1 MNKNTF
7 DRIDGLVNQTKLR
20 ELHNISF
27 DLIQDVLKEEPFEI
41 EDVLEYIMT
50 IIEDDAKKYFNQEVD
65 YDTSYAPHY
74 IID

>member
-1 MNKNTF
+1 MKENMF

>member
-1 MNKNTF
+1 MKENMF

-41 EDVLEYIMT
+41 EDVLEYIATT
-50 IIEDDAKKYFNQEVD
+50 IKDDAKKYFNQEVD

>member
-1 MNKNTF
+1 MKENTF

-50 IIEDDAKKYFNQEVD
+50 IIKDDAKKYFKQEVD
-65 YDTSYAPHY
+65 YDTSYTPHY

>member
-50 IIEDDAKKYFNQEVD
+50 IIKDDAKKYFKQEVD
-65 YDTSYAPHY
+65 YDTSYTSHY
-74 IID
+74 VID

>member
-1 MNKNTF
+1 MF